1 MKTID
6 VTGLSCPEPVVRT
19 QAALKGL
26 PAGEK
31 LEVLVDSVTA
41 RENVSRT
48 APAAGCAVAVEE
60 CAGQFR
66 LTLSRSA

>member
-6 VTGLSCPEPVVRT
+6 VTGLSCPEPGVRT
-19 QAALKGL
+19 QAALKAL
-26 PAGEK
+26 PAGEM

-48 APAAGCAVAVEE
+48 ARATGCAVTVEE
-60 CAGQFR
+60 RNGQFS
-66 LTLSRSA
+66 LTLSRTA